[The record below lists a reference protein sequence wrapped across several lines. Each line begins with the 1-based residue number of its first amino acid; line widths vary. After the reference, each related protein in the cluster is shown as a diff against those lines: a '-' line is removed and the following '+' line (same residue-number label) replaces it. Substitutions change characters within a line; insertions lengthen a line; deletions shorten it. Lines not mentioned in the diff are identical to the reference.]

1 MDPTMEQ
8 HSIPGGH
15 YGFSAV
21 GLDEL
26 GASEYTLVTIAVD
39 VSGSVSSFKNDMEK
53 SLKEVIKACTKSP
66 RADNLLIRL
75 TTFSDDVQEIHGFK
89 LLAQINERDY
99 DDCLKIRSLTALYD
113 ASDNAIAAATTYAK
127 QLIGHDYTINA
138 IVVVLTDGCDNTS
151 KLNVSGV
158 KKALKNAVKTEDFES
173 IVSILIGVGVDQDD
187 DVKTALNKF
196 EKEVGF
202 TQFVKTDDATAKTL
216 AKLAAFI
223 SQSISSQSQALGT
236 GQASQPLTI

>member
-8 HSIPGGH
+8 HYIPGGH

-21 GLDEL
+21 GIDEL

-39 VSGSVSSFKNDMEK
+39 VSGSVCNFKNNMEK
-53 SLKEVIKACTKSP
+53 ALKEVIQACTKSP

-75 TTFSDDVQEIHGFK
+75 TTFSDDVQEVHGFK
-89 LLAQINERDY
+89 MLGQINSADY
-99 DDCLKIRSLTALYD
+99 DNCLKIRSLTALYD
-113 ASDNAIAAATTYAK
+113 ASENSIAAATTYAK
-127 QLIGHDYTINA
+127 QLIGQDFTINA
-138 IVVVLTDGCDNTS
+138 IVIVITDGCDNAS

-158 KKALKNAVKTEDFES
+158 KKALKEAVRTEDFES

-187 DVKTALNKF
+187 VVKTALNDFKT
-196 EKEVGF
+196 EVGF

-223 SQSISSQSQALGT
+223 SQSISSQSKALGT
-236 GQASQPLTI
+236 GQVSQPLTF